1 MQVFLAKLSQLDL
14 LSKKQIQSLSIE
26 KIKIALEYG
35 INAASITV
43 SRKGANPPLLSEL

>member
-1 MQVFLAKLSQLDL
+1 
-14 LSKKQIQSLSIE
+14 
-26 KIKIALEYG
+26 LEYG